1 MKFKSIILIASIT
14 FLLLHP
20 SNIIIIEGYETSQN
34 NDLSWNLEAINI
46 QGAWDITN
54 GSSDIIIAIVDS
66 GINWNVTALPLENR
80 WENELEKSGS
90 PGIDDDN
97 NGFID
102 DIYGYDF
109 IEFDEDPTTD
119 QIYGEIDGHGT
130 MVSSVI
136 ISDDDIVNGIAPN
149 VQLMTVRVLD
159 SNGTGYFS
167 EIYQGMDY
175 AIKNNADIINLS
187 LGTNADI
194 WGFIDNLMEQLTYKA
209 KYYNVS
215 IVVSAGNEGGP
226 VNFYGKLNNTI
237 TVSALDSPSHLASY
251 SNFGNEVDFA
261 APGSQIPVIYSDNQ
275 VYLASGT
282 SFSAPIVS
290 SVIALMRSIR
300 NDFPVIYYE
309 ELLRESAIDIFDK
322 GFDVF
327 SGHGLVDASESVLNT
342 VNFDDLD
349 FDDDGMPSGY
359 EFKYALNPFYDDALV
374 DLDGD
379 GVVNL
384 FEYEDGTN
392 PRDPNDYRPWI
403 ARSSTLKYILTPGIV
418 LFVSIISMIIYKKKK
433 K

>member
-1 MKFKSIILIASIT
+1 MILS
-14 FLLLHP
+14 P
-20 SNIIIIEGYETSQN
+20 SNIIVTYGYETSQN
-34 NDLSWNLEAINI
+34 NDLSWSLEAINI

-54 GSSDIIIAIVDS
+54 GSQDITVAIVDS
-66 GINWNVTALPLENR
+66 GINWNVSALSVDNR
-80 WENELEKSGS
+80 WENQQERDGL

-119 QIYGEIDGHGT
+119 QTYGAIDGHGT
-130 MVSSVI
+130 MVSSVV
-136 ISDDDIVNGIAPN
+136 ISDHDDVKGIAPN
-149 VQLMTVRVLD
+149 VKLMTVRVLD

-194 WGFIDNLMEQLTYKA
+194 GGFINNLMEQLTYKA

-215 IVVSAGNEGGP
+215 IVVSAGNEGGS
-226 VNFYGKLNNTI
+226 VNFYGKLNHTI
-237 TVSALDSPSHLASY
+237 TVSALDTPTHLASF
-251 SNFGNEVDFA
+251 SNYGNEVDFA
-261 APGSQIPVIYSDNQ
+261 APGFEIPVINSDNLS
-275 VYLASGT
+275 YLASGT

-300 NDFPVIYYE
+300 NDFPAIYYE
-309 ELLRESAIDIFDK
+309 ELLRESVVDIFDD
-322 GFDVF
+322 GFDVY
-327 SGHGLVDASESVLNT
+327 SGHGLVDASMSVYNT

-359 EFKYALNPFYDDALV
+359 EFQYALNPFYNDALA
-374 DLDGD
+374 DHDGD

-392 PRDPNDYRPWI
+392 PRDPNDYKPWI
-403 ARSSTLKYILTPGIV
+403 ERSSTLKYILTPGVI
-418 LFVSIISMIIYKKKK
+418 LFGSIITVIIFVNKKKK
-433 K
+433 